1 MKLDSIM
8 TGVQHIGIPTA
19 DMTATEKFYL
29 SLGFEKVFETLLGGT
44 QKVCF
49 FSKNNVCFECYE
61 SDAAAMKYGAVDNV
75 SLNVTDV
82 EETYRQV
89 LEGGYKVV
97 SSGIEQLPFFANGVR
112 FFTIEGPNKEKIEFN
127 QYL

>member
-1 MKLDSIM
+1 MKLDNIL

-19 DMTATEKFYL
+19 DMAATEKFYL
-29 SLGFEKVFETLLGGT
+29 SLGFEKVFETMLGE
-44 QKVCF
+44 QKVRF
-49 FSKNNVCFECYE
+49 FSKNNVCFECYDSAE
-61 SDAAAMKYGAVDNV
+61 AAMKYGAVDHV

-82 EETYRQV
+82 EEAFRQAQ
-89 LEGGYKVV
+89 EGGYKVV
-97 SSGIEQLPFFANGVR
+97 SDGIEQLPFFANGVR

>member
-1 MKLDSIM
+1 MKLDNIL

-19 DMTATEKFYL
+19 DMAATEKFYL
-29 SLGFEKVFETLLGGT
+29 SLGFEKVFETMLGE
-44 QKVCF
+44 QKVRF
-49 FSKNNVCFECYE
+49 FSKNNVCFECYDSAE
-61 SDAAAMKYGAVDNV
+61 AAMKYGAVDHV

-82 EETYRQV
+82 EEAYRQAV
-89 LEGGYKVV
+89 EGGCKVV
-97 SSGIEQLPFFANGVR
+97 SAGIEQLPFFSGGVR

>member
-1 MKLDSIM
+1 MKLDNIL

-19 DMTATEKFYL
+19 DMAATEKFYL
-29 SLGFEKVFETLLGGT
+29 SLGFEKIFETMLGE
-44 QKVCF
+44 QKVRF
-49 FSKNNVCFECYE
+49 FSKNNVCFECYN
-61 SDAAAMKYGAVDNV
+61 SAQAAMKYGAVDHV

-82 EETYRQV
+82 EEAYRQAV
-89 LEGGYKVV
+89 EAGYKVV
-97 SSGIEQLPFFANGVR
+97 SAGVEQLPFFANGVR

>member
-1 MKLDSIM
+1 MKLDNIV

-19 DMTATEKFYL
+19 DMAATEEFYL
-29 SLGFEKVFETLLGGT
+29 SLGFEKIFETALGA

-49 FSKNNVCFECYE
+49 FSKNNVCFECYDSAE
-61 SDAAAMKYGAVDNV
+61 AAMRYGAVDHV

-82 EETYRQV
+82 EEAYRQAV
-89 LEGGYKVV
+89 EGGYKVV
-97 SSGIEQLPFFANGVR
+97 SNGIEQLPFFANGVR

>member
-1 MKLDSIM
+1 MKLDNIL

-19 DMTATEKFYL
+19 DMAATEKFYL
-29 SLGFEKVFETLLGGT
+29 SLGFEKIFETSLGT
-44 QKVCF
+44 QKVRF

-61 SDAAAMKYGAVDNV
+61 SANATMKYGAVDHV

-82 EETYRQV
+82 EEAYKQA

-97 SSGIEQLPFFANGVR
+97 SNGLEQLPFFANGVK